1 MDSPAHPAPTARR
14 NAPRRLRLLARPRH
28 HRDPLGAARAA
39 LAEKEQALKL
49 TLDNMLH
56 GLISVDAHGVVTLH
70 NERVLQLLDL
80 PASMFAPGCRFAD
93 ILRFQEER
101 GDFLQA
107 ADETADPDLARA
119 GSARAELHAGDY
131 VRRTRSGG
139 HMEVRT
145 MPLPDGGFVRTY
157 VDVTPYFH
165 AQQAL
170 RDSEHELRTMLDGF
184 PGLMVISD
192 DELNYVYLN
201 ERAAAWIGQPRDALI
216 GQSARP
222 HLSAPRA
229 AEIMAFMRNAPTG
242 AQQTLESVYG
252 ATPNGMRRWLQVTQV
267 MGGEARSGGRKCYA
281 FALDVTARKE
291 AEAALIAAKEEAER
305 ANRAKS
311 DFLRSIS
318 HELRTPMN
326 AIAGFGELLLSD
338 RASPLSTTQRL
349 QIGEIRRGT
358 SHLLA
363 LINELLD
370 LSMAEQ
376 GRLKI
381 TLAPVPL
388 RRVLDECVALMR
400 PLADRAG
407 VRLVVID
414 SEAPELYGFG
424 DRTRVAQVLLN
435 LVSNAIKYNTANGS
449 VRVRCV
455 REASEVLVE
464 VVDDGPGLSESQRA
478 RLFEAFERLD
488 AGKTTIEG
496 AGLGLALSRVLMRAM
511 GGRIDVD
518 SEVGHGSTFRIALTA
533 AAGPH
538 DTAGPPPPAPAAR
551 AERAPGSPRKVLYIE
566 DNPVNVLLMEAMLE
580 RLPAEHAVKMVTA
593 ALPELGLRMAVE
605 EAPDLILLD
614 IQLPGI
620 DGFEVLRRLRLDPA
634 CRHLPIIAVSANTLA
649 GDTMIARAAGF
660 DACLGKP
667 FQMQDLHS
675 AVLDALTGGLTVAGS
690 DRAADAA

>member
-1 MDSPAHPAPTARR
+1 MNSPASARR
-14 NAPRRLRLLARPRH
+14 PLRSHASRPARRRLGLRP
-28 HRDPLGAARAA
+28 HRDPLATARAA
-39 LAEKEQALKL
+39 LAEKERALRL
-49 TLDNMLH
+49 TLDSMLH
-56 GLISVDAHGVVTLH
+56 GLISVDATGVVALH

-80 PASMFAPGCRFAD
+80 PASMFAPGARFED
-93 ILRFQEER
+93 ILRFQAER
-101 GDFLQA
+101 GDFLQPPEA
-107 ADETADPDLARA
+107 LDDRDPRPADISPADVL
-119 GSARAELHAGDY
+119 GGDY
-131 VRRTRSGG
+131 VRRTRSGLC
-139 HMEVRT
+139 MEVRT
-145 MPLPDGGFVRTY
+145 MPMPDGGFVRTY
-157 VDVTPYFH
+157 VDVTPYVR

-192 DELNYVYLN
+192 DQLNYVYVN

-222 HLSAPRA
+222 HLSARRA
-229 AEIMAFMRNAPTG
+229 ADILAFMQQAPTG
-242 AQQTLESVYG
+242 AQQTVESVYG
-252 ATPNGMRRWLQVTQV
+252 ATSNGLRRWLQVTQV
-267 MGGEARSGGRKCYA
+267 MGGEARTGSRKCYA

-338 RASPLSTTQRL
+338 RAAPLSDTQRV
-349 QIGEIRRGT
+349 QIGEIRRGAG
-358 SHLLA
+358 HLLA

-376 GRLKI
+376 GQLKI
-381 TLAPVPL
+381 TLAPLPL

-400 PLADRAG
+400 PLADAAG
-407 VRLVVID
+407 VRLEILD
-414 SEAPELYGFG
+414 AGEPELHGLG

-435 LVSNAIKYNTANGS
+435 LVSNAIKYNAANGH
-449 VRVRCV
+449 VRVRCL
-455 REASEVLVE
+455 READEVLIE
-464 VVDDGPGLSESQRA
+464 VIDDGPGLSERQRA

-511 GGRIDVD
+511 GGRIGVD
-518 SEVGHGSTFRIALTA
+518 SVVGRGSTFRIALPA
-533 AAGPH
+533 ADGPL
-538 DTAGPPPPAPAAR
+538 AAPRAAPPAGSGTR
-551 AERAPGSPRKVLYIE
+551 ATRGPRKVLYIE

-580 RLPAEHAVKMVTA
+580 RLPAEHAVTMRVA
-593 ALPELGLRMAVE
+593 ELPEVGLRMAVE
-605 EAPDLILLD
+605 EAPELILLD

-634 CRHLPIIAVSANTLA
+634 CRHVPVIAVSATTLA

-660 DACLGKP
+660 DGCLGKP
-667 FQMQDLHS
+667 FEMHELHS
-675 AVLDALTGGLTVAGS
+675 AVIEALSGKLTAVGPE
-690 DRAADAA
+690 R